1 MEAVAGINRYRADD
15 GPACGMRIAEVYT
28 GAGLR
33 YSILP
38 DRGMDIGMASF
49 RGVPVAFMSKGG
61 IMRTDYALACPKGF
75 PQYFSAGLLTT
86 CGLENVG
93 EPCET
98 KGKLLRMH
106 GSRTFLSAYD
116 VCSSAD
122 FEGDRY
128 LIRVRGKMR
137 CASLF
142 GENILLTREFISEA
156 ESGEIEIHDTIENQG
171 STSYAYMLMYHVNFG
186 FPLVSPDSYTSTS
199 HTKVFFLE
207 TTSTPEPALYQ
218 RFSSPRETF
227 SELTFEMHKPREKQ
241 VWARLENPHIGL
253 QAVLRYD
260 AEALPC
266 FTEWINLA
274 EQDYVLGL
282 EPGTH
287 YPTGRNKA
295 EAAGGLVSLLP
306 GERREYSLRID
317 LNTL

>member
-33 YSILP
+33 YSILL
-38 DRGMDIGMASF
+38 DRGMDIGLASF
-49 RGVPVAFMSKGG
+49 RGVPVAFVSKGG

-93 EPCET
+93 EPCEAN
-98 KGKLLRMH
+98 GKLLRMH
-106 GSRTFLSAYD
+106 GSRTFLPAYD

-122 FEGDRY
+122 FEGNRY

-142 GENILLTREFISEA
+142 GENILLAREFVSGS

-171 STSYAYMLMYHVNFG
+171 SANYSYMLMYHVNFG
-186 FPLVSPDSYTSTS
+186 FPLVSRDSCISTN
-199 HTKVFFLE
+199 HTEVFFLE
-207 TTSTPEPALYQ
+207 TASIPEPALYQ
-218 RFSSPRETF
+218 RFTSPCETF
-227 SELTFEMHKPREKQ
+227 SELTFEMRKPKEKE
-241 VWARLENPHIGL
+241 VRVRLENPHIGL

-287 YPTGRNKA
+287 YPIGRNKA
-295 EAAGGLVSLLP
+295 EAAGILVSLLP
-306 GERREYSLRID
+306 GERQEYSLRID